1 MKAYNYTNW
10 KEYLIHLLETE
21 KVTSSEVVNLFLN
34 TATQAEIYLAL
45 EKGDLVNEREAEKFH
60 VYVNSDGDEITHFL
74 HPSNRS
80 EALN

>member
-1 MKAYNYTNW
+1 MKTYNYTNW
-10 KEYLIHLLETE
+10 KNYLIHLLETE
-21 KVTSSEVVNLFLN
+21 KVSSSEIVNLFLN
-34 TATQAEIYLAL
+34 TASQAEVYLAL
-45 EKGDLVNEREAEKFH
+45 EKGDLVNEKVAEKFH

>member
-1 MKAYNYTNW
+1 MKTYNYTNW
-10 KEYLIHLLETE
+10 KNYLIHLLETE
-21 KVTSSEVVNLFLN
+21 KVSSSEIVNLFLN
-34 TATQAEIYLAL
+34 TASQAEVYLAL
-45 EKGDLVNEREAEKFH
+45 EKGDLVDEKVAEKFH